1 MDKPQWK
8 QSDSRENS
16 NLTSLQFE
24 AYVYVIK
31 DKIQQFL
38 GSFTVFTPINNSLS

>member
-1 MDKPQWK
+1 MMNKSKWK
-8 QSDSRENS
+8 WSDPCENS

-31 DKIQQFL
+31 DKIQECLRNFYY
-38 GSFTVFTPINNSLS
+38 FHPNK